1 MGILDNLKS
10 FVHSITTDDHYAS
23 YGSRYGN
30 AGNTNDGSNARLN
43 EVHRL
48 ATANSS
54 VQSLVEG
61 AGGSRIGSR
70 NGSSANVNTVGYRPG
85 MRSSRTNLNGSDV
98 QLQNFDA
105 SGQPPLPSIDSLW
118 ARIEAWLEEE
128 YPELEDNLN
137 DGVTSADLNEFEN
150 DLGCGSLSVEF
161 RQFYKKHDGQ
171 LRGGKPTGL
180 LLGMPLLDL
189 ESILEEHL
197 IWTKVAERIEKQQ
210 QLVLRLQRTDVDL
223 EATSSSSAA
232 ANVQHLN
239 NFVSNQ
245 RSIPTNAIQTCY
257 SHRCWVPITKD
268 NCGNQVAIDLAPG
281 PAGTYGQIILF
292 GRDYDT
298 KIVVASSFHEFIFNF
313 VNDLEQGNFQI
324 DQTEDQDQYGYL
336 EPSRNDDDFMIG
348 DEDEDQGELKFYDRD
363 GKEFGKAFQGRN
375 KLPYITVLK
384 IRALRRFGVSNSQ
397 NFNTSFT
404 PSRISKKPAAP
415 SGTGTS
421 RPQSPFVAGNDAK
434 ESLINMQSSSK
445 VALPKETLIDENT
458 PEFKVSGSDE
468 ILEPKETVVDPV
480 PETVQEP
487 TKQAEEDN
495 EEQEQAA
502 VPAEQV
508 KTEAEEQE
516 QAAEPADQAETEA
529 EEPKTEEAE
538 EHAEAD
544 GEKPLTK
551 SQKKNQKKK
560 NKKQNKDGIAEVSS
574 DLKDVAL

>member
-1 MGILDNLKS
+1 
-10 FVHSITTDDHYAS
+10 
-23 YGSRYGN
+23 
-30 AGNTNDGSNARLN
+30 
-43 EVHRL
+43 
-48 ATANSS
+48 
-54 VQSLVEG
+54 
-61 AGGSRIGSR
+61 
-70 NGSSANVNTVGYRPG
+70 
-85 MRSSRTNLNGSDV
+85 
-98 QLQNFDA
+98 
-105 SGQPPLPSIDSLW
+105 
-118 ARIEAWLEEE
+118 
-128 YPELEDNLN
+128 
-137 DGVTSADLNEFEN
+137 
-150 DLGCGSLSVEF
+150 
-161 RQFYKKHDGQ
+161 
-171 LRGGKPTGL
+171 
-180 LLGMPLLDL
+180 
-189 ESILEEHL
+189 
-197 IWTKVAERIEKQQ
+197 
-210 QLVLRLQRTDVDL
+210 
-223 EATSSSSAA
+223 
-232 ANVQHLN
+232 
-239 NFVSNQ
+239 
-245 RSIPTNAIQTCY
+245 
-257 SHRCWVPITKD
+257 
-268 NCGNQVAIDLAPG
+268 
-281 PAGTYGQIILF
+281 
-292 GRDYDT
+292 
-298 KIVVASSFHEFIFNF
+298 
-313 VNDLEQGNFQI
+313 
-324 DQTEDQDQYGYL
+324 
-336 EPSRNDDDFMIG
+336 MIG

-404 PSRISKKPAAP
+404 ASRISKKPAAP

-516 QAAEPADQAETEA
+516 QAAEPAEQAETEA

>member
-1 MGILDNLKS
+1 METREQIVTTVPTLASMRSIGWRLQIPRSSRLD
-10 FVHSITTDDHYAS
+10 
-23 YGSRYGN
+23 
-30 AGNTNDGSNARLN
+30 
-43 EVHRL
+43 
-48 ATANSS
+48 
-54 VQSLVEG
+54 G

-70 NGSSANVNTVGYRPG
+70 NGSSVNVNTVGYRPG
-85 MRSSRTNLNGSDV
+85 MRSSRTNLNSSDV

-210 QLVLRLQRTDVDL
+210 HLVLRLQRTDADL
-223 EATSSSSAA
+223 EPTSSSSAA
-232 ANVQHLN
+232 ASLQHLN

-268 NCGNQVAIDLAPG
+268 NCGNQIAIDLAPG
-281 PAGTYGQIILF
+281 PAGAYGQIILF

-336 EPSRNDDDFMIG
+336 EPSRNDDDYMIG

-384 IRALRRFGVSNSQ
+384 IRALRKFGVSNSQ
-397 NFNTSFT
+397 NFNTLFT
-404 PSRISKKPAAP
+404 PPRISKKPAAS
-415 SGTGTS
+415 SGAGTS
-421 RPQSPFVAGNDAK
+421 RPQSPFVAGDDAK
-434 ESLINMQSSSK
+434 DSLINMQSSSK
-445 VALPKETLIDENT
+445 VVLPKETLIDENT
-458 PEFKVSGSDE
+458 PEVKVSGFDE
-468 ILEPKETVVDPV
+468 VLEDKEASVVDPV
-480 PETVQEP
+480 PETQEP
-487 TKQAEEDN
+487 TEQAEDN
-495 EEQEQAA
+495 EEQAK
-502 VPAEQV
+502 PAEEAE
-508 KTEAEEQE
+508 KAEPEAEEQ
-516 QAAEPADQAETEA
+516 AATKKQSASDEA
-529 EEPKTEEAE
+529 EVEGEGET
-538 EHAEAD
+538 D
-544 GEKPLTK
+544 EKPLTK

-560 NKKQNKDGIAEVSS
+560 NKKQNKDSIAEVSS

>member
-1 MGILDNLKS
+1 MGLLDNLKS

-30 AGNTNDGSNARLN
+30 SGSNNNDGSNARLN

-171 LRGGKPTGL
+171 FRGGKPTGL

-210 QLVLRLQRTDVDL
+210 QLVLRLQRTDADL
-223 EATSSSSAA
+223 EPTSSSSAA
-232 ANVQHLN
+232 ANLQHLN

-268 NCGNQVAIDLAPG
+268 NCGNQIAIDLAPG

-324 DQTEDQDQYGYL
+324 DQTEDQDRFGYL

-363 GKEFGKAFQGRN
+363 GKEFGKTFQGRN

-397 NFNTSFT
+397 NFNTLFT
-404 PSRISKKPAAP
+404 PQRISKKTAAP
-415 SGTGTS
+415 SGTGS
-421 RPQSPFVAGNDAK
+421 RPQSPFVAGDDAK
-434 ESLINMQSSSK
+434 DSLINMQSSSK

-468 ILEPKETVVDPV
+468 ILEPKETFSVDPV
-480 PETVQEP
+480 PEIVQERAEQ
-487 TKQAEEDN
+487 TEEDN
-495 EEQEQAA
+495 EQEQA
-502 VPAEQV
+502 VRPAFEQAESE
-508 KTEAEEQE
+508 EAETE
-516 QAAEPADQAETEA
+516 QAEEQAETEDA
-529 EEPKTEEAE
+529 G
-538 EHAEAD
+538 

>member
-1 MGILDNLKS
+1 MGLLDNLKS

-30 AGNTNDGSNARLN
+30 AGANSNDGSNARLN

-54 VQSLVEG
+54 VQSLVDG

-70 NGSSANVNTVGYRPG
+70 NGSSVNVNTVGYRPG
-85 MRSSRTNLNGSDV
+85 MRSSRTNLNSSDV

-210 QLVLRLQRTDVDL
+210 HLVLRLQRTDADL
-223 EATSSSSAA
+223 EPASSSSAA
-232 ANVQHLN
+232 ASLQHLN

-268 NCGNQVAIDLAPG
+268 NCGNQIAIDLAPG
-281 PAGTYGQIILF
+281 PAGAYGQIILF

-336 EPSRNDDDFMIG
+336 EPSRNDDDYMIG

-384 IRALRRFGVSNSQ
+384 IRALRKFGVSNSQ
-397 NFNTSFT
+397 NFNTLFT
-404 PSRISKKPAAP
+404 PPRISKKPAAS
-415 SGTGTS
+415 SGAGTS
-421 RPQSPFVAGNDAK
+421 RPQSPFVAGDDAK
-434 ESLINMQSSSK
+434 DSLINMQSSSK

-458 PEFKVSGSDE
+458 PEVKVSGFDE
-468 ILEPKETVVDPV
+468 VLEDKEASVVDPV
-480 PETVQEP
+480 PETQEP
-487 TKQAEEDN
+487 TEQAEDN
-495 EEQEQAA
+495 EEQAK
-502 VPAEQV
+502 PAEEAE
-508 KTEAEEQE
+508 KTEPEAEEQ
-516 QAAEPADQAETEA
+516 AATKKQSESDEA
-529 EEPKTEEAE
+529 EVEGEGET
-538 EHAEAD
+538 D
-544 GEKPLTK
+544 EKPLTK

-560 NKKQNKDGIAEVSS
+560 NKKQNKDSIAEVSS

>member
-1 MGILDNLKS
+1 MGLLDNLKS

-30 AGNTNDGSNARLN
+30 AGANSNDGSNARLN

-54 VQSLVEG
+54 VQSLVDG

-70 NGSSANVNTVGYRPG
+70 NGSSVNVNTVGYRPG
-85 MRSSRTNLNGSDV
+85 MRSSRTNLNSSDV

-210 QLVLRLQRTDVDL
+210 HLVLRLQRTDADL
-223 EATSSSSAA
+223 EPTSSSSAA
-232 ANVQHLN
+232 ASLQHLN

-268 NCGNQVAIDLAPG
+268 NCGNQIAIDLAPG
-281 PAGTYGQIILF
+281 PAGAYGQIILF

-336 EPSRNDDDFMIG
+336 EPSRNDDDYMIG

-384 IRALRRFGVSNSQ
+384 IRALRKFGVSNSQ
-397 NFNTSFT
+397 NFNTLFT
-404 PSRISKKPAAP
+404 PPRISKKPAAS
-415 SGTGTS
+415 SGAGTS
-421 RPQSPFVAGNDAK
+421 RPQSPFVAGDDAK
-434 ESLINMQSSSK
+434 DSLINMQSSSK
-445 VALPKETLIDENT
+445 VVLPKETLIDENT
-458 PEFKVSGSDE
+458 PEVKVSGFDE
-468 ILEPKETVVDPV
+468 VLEDKEASVVDPV
-480 PETVQEP
+480 PETQEP
-487 TKQAEEDN
+487 TEQAEDN
-495 EEQEQAA
+495 EEQAK
-502 VPAEQV
+502 PAEEAE
-508 KTEAEEQE
+508 KAEPEAEEQ
-516 QAAEPADQAETEA
+516 AATKKQSASDEA
-529 EEPKTEEAE
+529 EVEGEGET
-538 EHAEAD
+538 D
-544 GEKPLTK
+544 EKPLTK

-560 NKKQNKDGIAEVSS
+560 NKKQNKDSIAEVSS

>member
-1 MGILDNLKS
+1 MGFLDNIKS
-10 FVHSITTDDHYAS
+10 FVHSLTTDNHYAS

-30 AGNTNDGSNARLN
+30 SSGNVDGSTARLN

-61 AGGSRIGSR
+61 NGGSRIGSR

-85 MRSSRTNLNGSDV
+85 MRSSRTNLNGSEV

-118 ARIEAWLEEE
+118 SRIESWLEEE

-171 LRGGKPTGL
+171 FRGGKPTGL
-180 LLGMPLLDL
+180 LMGMPLLDL
-189 ESILEEHL
+189 ESILEEHS
-197 IWTKVAERIEKQQ
+197 IWAKVAERIDKQQ
-210 QLVLRLQRTDVDL
+210 HLVQRLQRSEADL
-223 EATSSSSAA
+223 EATSSSNAAEAHSA
-232 ANVQHLN
+232 NQQQLSS
-239 NFVSNQ
+239 FVANQ
-245 RSIPTNAIQTCY
+245 RSIPANAIQTVY
-257 SHRCWVPITKD
+257 SHRSWVPITKD
-268 NCGNQVAIDLAPG
+268 NCGNQIAIDLAPG
-281 PAGTYGQIILF
+281 PAGTYGQVILF

-298 KIVVASSFHEFIFNF
+298 KVVVASSFHELIFTF

-363 GKEFGKAFQGRN
+363 AKEFGKAFQGRS
-375 KLPYITVLK
+375 KLPYITVLR
-384 IRALRRFGVSNSQ
+384 IRALRKYGVANSQ
-397 NFNTSFT
+397 TFNTSYVPPRLT
-404 PSRISKKPAAP
+404 RKQAAP
-415 SGTGTS
+415 PTGNS
-421 RPQSPFVAGNDAK
+421 RPQSPQVGAEATK
-434 ESLINMQSSSK
+434 SSLINMESSSK
-445 VALPKETLIDENT
+445 VSLPKETLIDAKTPESENT
-458 PEFKVSGSDE
+458 LSKPATAATEVVETEMEKPVEAPVVQVESPVDE
-468 ILEPKETVVDPV
+468 SKDVLEQQEEQKDEV
-480 PETVQEP
+480 P
-487 TKQAEEDN
+487 DN
-495 EEQEQAA
+495 EQEEQE
-502 VPAEQV
+502 AEDEDEDA
-508 KTEAEEQE
+508 TQE
-516 QAAEPADQAETEA
+516 N
-529 EEPKTEEAE
+529 
-538 EHAEAD
+538 
-544 GEKPLTK
+544 KPLTK

-560 NKKQNKDGIAEVSS
+560 NKKQNKQLGVAEVAS